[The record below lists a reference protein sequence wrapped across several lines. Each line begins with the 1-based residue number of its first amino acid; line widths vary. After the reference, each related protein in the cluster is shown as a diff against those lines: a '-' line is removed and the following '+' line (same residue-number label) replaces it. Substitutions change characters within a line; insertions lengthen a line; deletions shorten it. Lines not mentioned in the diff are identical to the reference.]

1 MKILNLILIAL
12 LLTSCGKFSKDEN
25 LFDSE
30 KLIGKYKVDITP
42 LIKEA
47 TKTDKNGDGA
57 EKIANGIL
65 SMVFSSMEIEMNFYE
80 NNKGIMSFEGGAV
93 DFASAF
99 SDKKIDKIHEFD
111 YKVENDSILYMKS
124 PKDKEFNKWAIV
136 RKFSQNYDYLQFLI
150 IEDGKD
156 KVFFNL
162 KKVTE

>member
-1 MKILNLILIAL
+1 MKTINVL
-12 LLTSCGKFSKDEN
+12 LFVLFVTSCGKFSKDEN
-25 LFDSE
+25 VFESE

-42 LIKEA
+42 FIKEA
-47 TKTDKNGDGA
+47 TKSNKNDKNSD
-57 EKIANGIL
+57 KLANGLIT
-65 SMVFSSMEIEMNFYE
+65 MMFSSMDIEINFYE

-99 SDKKIDKIHEFD
+99 SDKKFDKVHEFD
-111 YKVENDSILYMKS
+111 YKVENDSILYMKGT
-124 PKDKEFNKWAIV
+124 KDKEFNKWAIV